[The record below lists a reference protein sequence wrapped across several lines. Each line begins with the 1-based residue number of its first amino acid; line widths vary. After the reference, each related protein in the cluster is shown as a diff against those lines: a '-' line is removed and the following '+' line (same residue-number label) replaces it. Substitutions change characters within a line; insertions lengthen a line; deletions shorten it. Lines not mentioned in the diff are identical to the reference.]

1 MSLSSSI
8 AGPVRFCKRGS
19 GLNGLFDHMERCRK
33 LRQDADHKFYEA
45 GFTLVELMI
54 VLVILGLMASVVML
68 SFPGGGDDLERD
80 AQQFAARTAALR
92 DNAILQSRPM
102 AVQVTPSGYSF
113 LERRKGG
120 WTVMEDKPFRS
131 ANWSGGVAA
140 AVGESGPMLISFES
154 TGLPSDQAELRLSYE
169 GLSRSIVITP
179 MGDVELAG
187 ALPNAGDAP

>member
-1 MSLSSSI
+1 M
-8 AGPVRFCKRGS
+8 K
-19 GLNGLFDHMERCRK
+19 RCRK
-33 LRQDADHKFYEA
+33 LRQDADHIWYEA

-68 SFPGGGDDLERD
+68 SFPSGNDDLKRD

-92 DNAILQSRPM
+92 DNAILQSRPT

-120 WTVMEDKPFRS
+120 WTLMEDKPFRP
-131 ANWSGGVAA
+131 ANWSSGVRAM
-140 AVGESGPMLISFES
+140 VGETGSLLISFES

-169 GLSRSIVITP
+169 DLTRSIMITP
-179 MGDVELAG
+179 MGDVQLAV
-187 ALPNAGDAP
+187 AGDAP